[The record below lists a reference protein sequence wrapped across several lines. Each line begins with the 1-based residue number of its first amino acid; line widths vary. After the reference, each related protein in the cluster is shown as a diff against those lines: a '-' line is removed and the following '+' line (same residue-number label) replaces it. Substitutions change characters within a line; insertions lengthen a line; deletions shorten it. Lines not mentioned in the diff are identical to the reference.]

1 MNSLTPT
8 LPIISRTSVKLAPL
22 VARPSK
28 TIEDPTWLLCS
39 KLSEQYWVVLSR
51 VDFAA
56 QRYCKP
62 YSVYTAFIWD
72 DFEEKEIG
80 AIESFKY
87 RPAVENYYD
96 RIRAALELF
105 IM

>member
-1 MNSLTPT
+1 MKPLALPVIPRTPAK
-8 LPIISRTSVKLAPL
+8 LPPL
-22 VARPSK
+22 LPRPSK
-28 TIEDPTWLLCS
+28 EVKNPAWLLCS
-39 KLSEQYWVVLSR
+39 ELSEQYWVVLSR

-72 DFEEKEIG
+72 DFQEKEIG

>member
-1 MNSLTPT
+1 MQSPT
-8 LPIISRTSVKLAPL
+8 LPVISQTRAKLPPL
-22 VARPSK
+22 VARPSRA
-28 TIEDPTWLLCS
+28 ISDPEWLLCS
-39 KLSEQYWVVLSR
+39 ELSEQYWVVLSR
-51 VDFAA
+51 LDFPA
-56 QRYCKP
+56 QKYCSP

-72 DFEEKEIG
+72 SFNQKEIG

-96 RIRAALELF
+96 RIKAALELF

>member
-1 MNSLTPT
+1 MKALT
-8 LPIISRTSVKLAPL
+8 LPTIPQTPAKLPPL

-28 TIEDPTWLLCS
+28 AISNPDWILCS
-39 KLSEQYWVVLSR
+39 ELSEQYWVVLSR
-51 VDFAA
+51 VDFPA
-56 QRYCKP
+56 QRYCSA

-72 DFEEKEIG
+72 DINRKEIG

-87 RPAVENYYD
+87 RPSVENYHE
-96 RIRAALELF
+96 RIKAALELF